1 MEIDKI
7 IKEKVNHSQKLKAI
21 LSEMLNYNSNSRPTC
36 KELLKKYFNK
46 NFDKDLD
53 PAYVL

>member
-46 NFDKDLD
+46 KFDKDLV